1 MLQNAF
7 APRFPLAFVVV
18 AVALA
23 SVGCGHE
30 AAATRVRYAD
40 FGQGALKGYDGSR
53 PLIIE
58 FQAGERL
65 PVNLEVDGEGFELEP
80 RHPPLELVAKE
91 HCFVRVAADGFRV
104 SRDGVHFDKPSQP
117 GSFRIGFWSRPAQQ
131 TKLDVIIHGPRH

>member
-1 MLQNAF
+1 MFETGF
-7 APRFPLAFVVV
+7 ATRFHFTFVI
-18 AVALA
+18 AAATLT

-30 AAATRVRYAD
+30 AAATRVRFAD

-58 FQAGERL
+58 FQPGERL

-91 HCFVRVAADGFRV
+91 HCFVRVGADGFRV

-117 GSFRIGFWSRPAQQ
+117 GSFRIGFWSRPGQQ
-131 TKLDVIIHGPRH
+131 TKLDVIVHGPRH